1 MRHPSFK
8 WLGFTLHL
16 VMFVVIDVIAIPWW
30 TDVRIDIS
38 MSSLANNGFFEDT
51 LTGGI
56 PTWAFIYMSSSFFC
70 CAGLTFASMFI
81 WRCEDEPYIVEKYGD
96 HSDDFKKG
104 GTGPVTIGNF
114 GDPLN
119 PTHPSGKMYLRW
131 DPNDESTITIAAA
144 KQKWEELTEKYSSL
158 PPCDAAGVPQQQKLM
173 SEFDMEDHEWEK
185 SPNVAP
191 RKGSQI
197 SAERVTAMLR
207 AGGHLTATQSVSAVS
222 VKALAV
228 QGVLSQT
235 FRVEATY
242 SGATK
247 CPATFIAKFLNPN
260 PSFAILRWLLG
271 SGGGRSFMIEDFMYQ
286 IRVFGKVG
294 VRQPVC
300 YFTSYDPLRE
310 TFCLLMEDL
319 NTADGGY
326 TGGDQLS
333 GGRTSSST
341 LR

>member
-1 MRHPSFK
+1 MGSWVLQVADGYVPPAPAK
-8 WLGFTLHL
+8 ENL
-16 VMFVVIDVIAIPWW
+16 
-30 TDVRIDIS
+30 
-38 MSSLANNGFFEDT
+38 SSPLLSRGKPIEN
-51 LTGGI
+51 
-56 PTWAFIYMSSSFFC
+56 
-70 CAGLTFASMFI
+70 
-81 WRCEDEPYIVEKYGD
+81 
-96 HSDDFKKG
+96 
-104 GTGPVTIGNF
+104 
-114 GDPLN
+114 DPLN
-119 PTHPSGKMYLRW
+119 PTHPSGKIYLRW
-131 DPNDESTITIAAA
+131 DPNDESSVVAAA

-158 PPCDAAGVPQQQKLM
+158 PPCDKAGVPQQQQLM
-173 SEFDMEDHEWEK
+173 SDFDMGDHEWEK